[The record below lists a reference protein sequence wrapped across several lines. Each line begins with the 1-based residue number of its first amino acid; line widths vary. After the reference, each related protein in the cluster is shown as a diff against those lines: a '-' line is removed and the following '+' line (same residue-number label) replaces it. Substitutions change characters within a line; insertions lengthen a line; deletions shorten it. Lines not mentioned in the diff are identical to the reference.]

1 MHTKAEE
8 VFTYSDE
15 GLLVRRLSGRLVG
28 RAVFEDS
35 VGAFIWG
42 AVVGFFVEA
51 FVGLLVVGAA
61 LGALVGLAVVWNV
74 GLLNGLLDGTSL
86 GSLDGVMLGLLDGL
100 LDGNS
105 LGSLNRVL
113 IGLLDGLLDGFSLK
127 SLELVGDSVGLFVR
141 PKCEITTT

>member
-42 AVVGFFVEA
+42 AVVGIFV
-51 FVGLLVVGAA
+51 VVGAA
-61 LGALVGLAVVWNV
+61 LGALVGLAVIP
-74 GLLNGLLDGTSL
+74 TA
-86 GSLDGVMLGLLDGL
+86 
-100 LDGNS
+100 
-105 LGSLNRVL
+105 
-113 IGLLDGLLDGFSLK
+113 
-127 SLELVGDSVGLFVR
+127 
-141 PKCEITTT
+141 CA